1 MADLV
6 PTGTRAL
13 VVMGEALAALVP
25 EDGGTL
31 RRSERLRRFTV
42 GAEVNVAVA
51 VARLGHTVSWIGRV
65 GEDLFGEAILDD
77 LRREG
82 VLLDR
87 VRREPGAPTGLLMR
101 ERPALGV
108 ARVSYAR
115 RGSAGSLLD
124 DNDVDPAFIAGHS
137 MAHVSGVTAALGPSA
152 LSAAETFLRIAQEKK
167 VTTVFDL
174 NYRAKLWSPEDAG
187 PALARLARL
196 ADIVIGGSEEWILAC
211 GTDDLDAIEFGAH
224 SALVRTDG
232 RNPIA
237 ARVEGKTLIHET
249 MRAQAVDV
257 VGAGDA
263 FVGGL
268 LSARLAD
275 ADWPTSLAQGAY
287 CGARAVSSWGDWTNL
302 PWGTEG
308 LVDIPSDDQEVSR

>member
-1 MADLV
+1 
-6 PTGTRAL
+6 
-13 VVMGEALAALVP
+13 MGEALVALVP

-51 VARLGHTVSWIGRV
+51 VARLGHRVSWIGRV
-65 GEDLFGEAILDD
+65 GEDLSGEAILDD

-87 VRREPGAPTGLLMR
+87 VRRESAAPTGLLMR
-101 ERPALGV
+101 EKTALGI

-124 DNDVDPAFIAGHS
+124 DSDVDSAFIAGHS

-152 LSAAETFLRIAQEKK
+152 LSAAETFLRVARENG

-187 PALARLARL
+187 PALAKLAGL
-196 ADIVIGGSEEWILAC
+196 ADIVIGGAQEWMLAC
-211 GTDDLDAIEFGAH
+211 GTVDLDAIEFGSHA
-224 SALVRTDG
+224 ALIRTDG
-232 RNPIA
+232 RNPVV
-237 ARVEGKTLIHET
+237 ARVEGATLTHET
-249 MRAQAVDV
+249 MKAHAGDV

-268 LSARLAD
+268 LSARLAG
-275 ADWPTSLAQGAY
+275 AEWQTALAQGVY
-287 CGARAVSSWGDWTNL
+287 CGARVVSVWGDWTNL
-302 PWGTEG
+302 PWGTAG
-308 LVDIPSDDQEVSR
+308 LVTIATDDQEVSR